1 MVLCKL
7 LFSALQAGAHRK
19 FSFGGVVVQHP
30 AAGLQIIDI
39 RRVQQLDAAARQL
52 QHHLPA
58 SAPLYPLN
66 GAFTS
71 IEVGQSQLGVDDV
84 DVLVGIH
91 LAGDVDDVLVL
102 EAAYNVTNGFGLT
115 DVGQELVAQTFSF
128 GGTFDQTGDV
138 DELHRCRYHAL
149 RLDDLGQRVEA
160 GDEIVELESSKA
172 VEPLVSPVAGT
183 VRYVNREAADDPSI
197 INGDLYGEGWIL
209 KIALD
214 DDEPDLLSAEQY
226 AAMLRRL

>member
-1 MVLCKL
+1 MRYAEAMSNNEQEDDRPNLEVPDHLEY
-7 LFSALQAGAHRK
+7 SDEHVWVDA
-19 FSFGGVVVQHP
+19 SVDP
-30 AAGLQIIDI
+30 AVIGITEYAAN
-39 RRVQQLDAAARQL
+39 QLGDL
-52 QHHLPA
+52 VFVDLP
-58 SAPLYPLN
+58 
-66 GAFTS
+66 
-71 IEVGQSQLGVDDV
+71 EVGTS
-84 DVLVGIH
+84 
-91 LAGDVDDVLVL
+91 
-102 EAAYNVTNGFGLT
+102 
-115 DVGQELVAQTFSF
+115 
-128 GGTFDQTGDV
+128 
-138 DELHRCRYHAL
+138 
-149 RLDDLGQRVEA
+149 VEA